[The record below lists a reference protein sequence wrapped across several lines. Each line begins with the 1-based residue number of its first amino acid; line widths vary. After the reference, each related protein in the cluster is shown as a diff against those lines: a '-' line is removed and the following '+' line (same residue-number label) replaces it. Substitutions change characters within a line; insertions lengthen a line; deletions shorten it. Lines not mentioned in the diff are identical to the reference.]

1 MNGHGIELINVSK
14 EFTNPDSH
22 KAALTNINLTIHKG
36 EYIGVLGLNQSGK
49 STLARLLNGLLKP
62 SLGRILVNGMAM
74 DSSEQIREIRQ
85 LIGIVFQ
92 NPDNQ
97 LICPVV
103 EEEIAFGPENLGL
116 SPTEVNKRVTW
127 ALQIVDM
134 QEMRYHAPHLLSGG
148 QKQKIALASVLA
160 MEPSYLV
167 LDEPTSMLDPVSRW
181 EVLEHLRKIN
191 KENHITIIL
200 ISHNPEDLL
209 DANRL
214 IVLHEGTIYMQG
226 TPREVYT
233 DMEKLTA
240 IGLKPPGLYQLI
252 KQLEEEG
259 YIIDDNTETIPQL
272 VDKICQQ

>member
-14 EFTNPDSH
+14 EFKNSDSY
-22 KAALTNINLTIHKG
+22 KAALTNINLTIHEG
-36 EYIGVLGLNQSGK
+36 EYIGILGLNQSGK
-49 STLARLLNGLLKP
+49 STLARLLNGLLQP
-62 SLGRILVNGMAM
+62 TQGRILVNGMAM

-85 LIGIVFQ
+85 LVGIVFQ

-116 SPTEVNKRVTW
+116 SPTEVNKRVSW
-127 ALQIVDM
+127 SLEIVGM

-148 QKQKIALASVLA
+148 QKQKVALASVLA
-160 MEPSYLV
+160 MQPSYLV

-181 EVLEHLRKIN
+181 EVLEHLREIN

-214 IVLHEGTIYMQG
+214 IVLHEGSIYMQG

-233 DMEKLTA
+233 DLEKLTA
-240 IGLKPPGLYQLI
+240 IGLKPPGFYQLM

-272 VDKICQQ
+272 VEKICQK

>member
-1 MNGHGIELINVSK
+1 MNGHGIQLINVGK
-14 EFTNPDSH
+14 EFKNPDSY
-22 KAALTNINLTIHKG
+22 KAALTNINLTIHEG
-36 EYIGVLGLNQSGK
+36 EYIGILGLNQSGK

-62 SLGRILVNGMAM
+62 SLGRILVNGMDV

-85 LIGIVFQ
+85 LLGIVFQ

-116 SPTEVNKRVTW
+116 SPSEVNKRVSW
-127 ALQIVDM
+127 ALEIVGM
-134 QEMRYHAPHLLSGG
+134 QDMRYHAPHLLSGG
-148 QKQKIALASVLA
+148 QKQKVALASVLA

-181 EVLEHLRKIN
+181 EILEHLRKIN

-214 IVLHEGTIYMQG
+214 IVLHEGFIYMQG
-226 TPREVYT
+226 TPREVYA

-252 KQLEEEG
+252 QQLEEEG
-259 YIIDDNTETIPQL
+259 YGIDDNTSTIPQL
-272 VDKICQQ
+272 VEKICQK

>member
-1 MNGHGIELINVSK
+1 MDV
-14 EFTNPDSH
+14 
-22 KAALTNINLTIHKG
+22 
-36 EYIGVLGLNQSGK
+36 
-49 STLARLLNGLLKP
+49 
-62 SLGRILVNGMAM
+62 

-85 LIGIVFQ
+85 LLGIVFQ

-116 SPTEVNKRVTW
+116 SPSEVNKRVSW
-127 ALQIVDM
+127 ALEIVGM
-134 QEMRYHAPHLLSGG
+134 QDMRYHAPHLLSGG
-148 QKQKIALASVLA
+148 QKQKVALASVLA

-181 EVLEHLRKIN
+181 EILEHLRKIN

-214 IVLHEGTIYMQG
+214 IVLHEGFIYMQG
-226 TPREVYT
+226 TPREVYA

-252 KQLEEEG
+252 QQLEEEG
-259 YIIDDNTETIPQL
+259 YGIDDNTSTIPQL
-272 VDKICQQ
+272 VEKICQK